1 MIYTKN
7 IALEQISEMLQEYTD
22 LYIEKILGDQIIIT
36 GEILIN
42 RLYNDYHL
50 YQKYSLSIAIPLE
63 KNELPYIIDSGH
75 HIIRNYP
82 HIYHDRKLCLETDTR
97 VKLHFIDGF
106 NLLEWMHDFVEPYYF
121 SYEYFMKYGE
131 FPFGERPHGTLG
143 IVQTYREVFKESDD
157 ALILKFIKYIATNNY
172 RGHLPCPCGSGKR
185 TRNCHGKM
193 LLQILNK
200 KKLKSIITEDYIT
213 IKNGK
218 RYE

>member
-7 IALEQISEMLQEYTD
+7 IALEQISQMLKEYPD
-22 LYIEKILGDQIIIT
+22 LHIEIILEDQIVIT

-42 RLYNDYHL
+42 RIYNDYHL

-63 KNELPYIIDSGH
+63 KNKLPYIIDSGH
-75 HIIRNYP
+75 HIARNYP
-82 HIYHDRKLCLETDTR
+82 HIYRDRKLCLETDTR

-157 ALILKFIKYIATNNY
+157 ALILKYIKYIATDNY

-185 TRNCHGKM
+185 TRSCHGKM
-193 LLQILNK
+193 FLQILND

-213 IKNGK
+213 IQNWK

>member
-1 MIYTKN
+1 
-7 IALEQISEMLQEYTD
+7 
-22 LYIEKILGDQIIIT
+22 
-36 GEILIN
+36 
-42 RLYNDYHL
+42 
-50 YQKYSLSIAIPLE
+50 
-63 KNELPYIIDSGH
+63 
-75 HIIRNYP
+75 
-82 HIYHDRKLCLETDTR
+82 
-97 VKLHFIDGF
+97 
-106 NLLEWMHDFVEPYYF
+106 MHDFVEPYYF

>member
-7 IALEQISEMLQEYTD
+7 IALEQISQMLKEYPD
-22 LYIEKILGDQIIIT
+22 LHIEKILEDQIVIT

-42 RLYNDYHL
+42 RIYNDYHL

-63 KNELPYIIDSGH
+63 KNKLPYIIDSGH
-75 HIIRNYP
+75 HIARNYP
-82 HIYHDRKLCLETDTR
+82 HIYRDRKLCLETDTR

-157 ALILKFIKYIATNNY
+157 ALILKYIKYIATDNY

-185 TRNCHGKM
+185 TRSCHGKM
-193 LLQILNK
+193 LLQILND

-213 IKNGK
+213 IQNWK